1 MAAPLKQHL
10 IDPEICIR
18 CYTCEETCTIGA
30 ISHNDDNVVVDASI
44 CAGCMDCIAPCPT
57 GSIDEWRVVTKA
69 YSLEEQL
76 GWMELPEQGALES
89 DDQGSQ
95 ASLEAL
101 DDDIAALL
109 EEAHRGASKA
119 MAPASAS
126 KPTVNLHSIAN
137 PAEATV
143 QGNFRLTKED
153 ADSDVRHIILNLGSV
168 VFSRSGKGKL

>member
-89 DDQGSQ
+89 EDQGSQ
-95 ASLEAL
+95 VFF
-101 DDDIAALL
+101 
-109 EEAHRGASKA
+109 RGAWMMILQLCWKKLIVA
-119 MAPASAS
+119 LQKLKLPHLLQ
-126 KPTVNLHSIAN
+126 KPTINLHSISN
-137 PAEATV
+137 PAAS
-143 QGNFRLTKED
+143 
-153 ADSDVRHIILNLGSV
+153 DSAGE
-168 VFSRSGKGKL
+168 FSPDKRRCR